1 MWEIPIGSYLLR
13 EREGIL
19 GPAPG
24 FTQGPR
30 PAAGRIHI
38 ACVSVEVYISPENTL
53 AYEQPNIHCLW
64 SRLCLL
70 CTVIGCFRDGSH
82 GNSCLGRKFL

>member
-1 MWEIPIGSYLLR
+1 MWEIPTGSYLLR

-53 AYEQPNIHCLW
+53 AYEQPNIH
-64 SRLCLL
+64 
-70 CTVIGCFRDGSH
+70 
-82 GNSCLGRKFL
+82 